1 MFKRLATLLVFAL
14 LLTQAAPGIA
24 CVGRTL
30 YLGSLK
36 DNGDLLISEMI
47 SVLVTERTGTT
58 IKIRPFDTQAQL
70 YQALKSTKEEERVDI
85 MTENTADALAFAKLP
100 PGPSADQDFLTAKA
114 YYEKNLDTIW
124 LNPFGYSKEKA
135 KPSVSAPLIRRDVL
149 TNFPLLPRVLN
160 KLSGAINDQD
170 YQELLTAVNK
180 GGNPKEVA
188 KDFLKKHKLI

>member
-1 MFKRLATLLVFAL
+1 MLKRLATLLVLAL
-14 LLTQAAPGIA
+14 LLTQAAPGLA

-70 YQALKSTKEEERVDI
+70 YQALKATKEEDRVDL
-85 MTENTADALAFAKLP
+85 MTENTADALTFAKLP

>member
-1 MFKRLATLLVFAL
+1 MLKRLATLLVLAL
-14 LLTQAAPGIA
+14 LLTQAAPGLA

-85 MTENTADALAFAKLP
+85 MTENTAAALAFAKLP